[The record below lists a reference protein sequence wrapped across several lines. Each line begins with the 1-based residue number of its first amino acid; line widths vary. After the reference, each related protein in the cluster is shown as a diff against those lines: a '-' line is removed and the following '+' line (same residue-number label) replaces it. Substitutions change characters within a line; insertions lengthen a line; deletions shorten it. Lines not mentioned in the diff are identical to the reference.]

1 MKLNEKDLM
10 QHIKGGT
17 AGLYVL
23 YGEESYLTEQYA
35 RLIAKHTVDEDFDAF
50 NLQRF
55 DGQHLPLEQ
64 LEEAV
69 ESLPMMADRKCV
81 MVRDYDCGSGDIDR
95 LLALVSDIPDSCVLV
110 FWQMTVSPD
119 QRKKGWKSFLDTADK
134 VGVVARFERKTAAD
148 AARMLVSGA
157 KRRGCA
163 LATEDAHAIVEMVGS
178 NLQQLTSELD
188 KLCALAA
195 DGVITRAVI
204 DSACTRNLEA
214 RVFDLSK
221 TILAGNGT
229 EAYALLG
236 QLFAAREEPVSI
248 LGVLSSAYADLY
260 RANAARN
267 AGVPADSLA
276 VDFKGTYKGKEW
288 RLRNAARSV
297 SRLSTEMLRDCVAIL
312 ADADTALKSSRGDA
326 RVLLEQTVAKLLER
340 GRRR

>member
-1 MKLNEKDLM
+1 MTEKELT

-64 LEEAV
+64 LQEAV

-81 MVRDYDCGSGDIDR
+81 LVRDFDCGGSEAER
-95 LLALVSDIPDSCVLV
+95 LLTLIGDIPDSCVLV
-110 FWQMTVSPD
+110 FWQMTVQPD
-119 QRKKGWKSFLDTADK
+119 KRKKGWKTFLDTAEK
-134 VGVVARFERKTAAD
+134 IGTVVRFERKTAAD
-148 AARMLVSGA
+148 AAKMLVSGA

-163 LATEDAHAIVEMVGS
+163 LDTADALTIVEMVGS
-178 NLQQLTSELD
+178 NLQLLTSELD
-188 KLCALAA
+188 KLCALAV

-204 DSACTRNLEA
+204 DAACTRNLEA
-214 RVFDLSK
+214 KVFDLSK
-221 TILAGNGT
+221 MILTGDGT
-229 EAYALLG
+229 AAYALLG

-248 LGVLSSAYADLY
+248 LGVLSGAYADLY
-260 RANAARN
+260 RAMAARN
-267 AGVPADSLA
+267 AGIPADSLA
-276 VDFKGTYKGKEW
+276 ADFKGTYKGKEW
-288 RLRNAARSV
+288 RLRNAARTV
-297 SRLSTEMLRDCVAIL
+297 SRLSTETLRDCVAIL
-312 ADADTALKSSRGDA
+312 ADADTALKSGRGDG
-326 RVLLEQTVAKLLER
+326 RILLEQTVARLLER